1 MTGRAAPVT
10 LLAPGWLRPPD
21 AGREES
27 IMRNTTPCPIQQP
40 RQLVLQARAQQH
52 RSALNFPEQILWD
65 AVSAGKLGVYFRRQV
80 VIGRYIVDML
90 APSIRLVVEVDG
102 GVHRLRHAA
111 DARRDRDLGRLG
123 YRVLR
128 IPAKLI
134 LSHREAAVALVI
146 EGVRGL
152 RR

>member
-1 MTGRAAPVT
+1 VPR
-10 LLAPGWLRPPD
+10 
-21 AGREES
+21 
-27 IMRNTTPCPIQQP
+27 
-40 RQLVLQARAQQH
+40 RQLVLQSRARLH

-65 AVSAGKLGVYFRRQV
+65 AVSGGKLGVYFRRQV

-102 GVHRLRHAA
+102 GVHRLRRVA

-123 YRVLR
+123 YQVLR
-128 IPAKLI
+128 LQAGLVLGD
-134 LSHREAAVALVI
+134 LSQAVERVS
-146 EGVRGL
+146 EEVNRL